1 MKEFIKNSFEIFAI
15 VVNCCT
21 FAATVP
27 VLLPIRTACGSSYFI
42 PSRFLHIVINVNPI
56 TNG

>member
-1 MKEFIKNSFEIFAI
+1 MKEIVKN
-15 VVNCCT
+15 VVNMVANVQKFCN
-21 FAATVP
+21 FASTVP

-42 PSRFLHIVINVNPI
+42 ATLFLYLVINVNPK